1 MARMDKEFKDMEKKG
16 GGSKSSKGKKGKKK
30 KSGKKIII
38 GCLVVIAIAAAAL
51 VIFFS
56 GRVKLY
62 GGDDDDTTGNT
73 SGNLLNGGL
82 FCECDG
88 SIYFANPYD
97 QNTLYVMKDD
107 LSGVKQ
113 ISKDNV
119 SYLNVAGKYIFYT
132 KRNDKKTVD
141 SDVFMAFSTTG
152 LYRITTKG
160 KKLGRLYD
168 DPTQVACLYGNYV
181 YYQHYDQTNGLW
193 LYRTRMDAK
202 DETKLLEEPCAP
214 YVVHNHMIYYTG
226 AKNDH
231 AIHYMNITGGGD
243 TLLLDGNFTALTL
256 QGDYLYFLDMGANYS
271 LKRMLLS
278 GGNVETLIDARLA
291 TYNVAENGDI
301 FCQVDNGTDDNGLYY
316 VGAGT
321 RSLQLIQKGNFNYLN
336 LAGNYLFYEEYDQS
350 KAYLMDLTSFINEE
364 FRPEE

>member
-1 MARMDKEFKDMEKKG
+1 MAKMDREFKDMAKKG
-16 GGSKSSKGKKGKKK
+16 GKKK
-30 KSGKKIII
+30 KNVKGIVI
-38 GCLVVIAIAAAAL
+38 GCLVVIAIVAVGL

-56 GRVKLY
+56 GRIKLY
-62 GGDDDDTTGNT
+62 GDEDDDTTGNT

-82 FCECDG
+82 FCESDG

-97 QNTLYVMKDD
+97 QNTLYVMDDD
-107 LSGVKQ
+107 LTDSKQ
-113 ISKDNV
+113 LSKDNV

-141 SDVFMAFSTTG
+141 SDAFMAFSTTG

-160 KKLGRLYD
+160 KQLGRLYD

-193 LYRTRMDAK
+193 LYRTKMDAK
-202 DETKLLEEPCAP
+202 EETKLLEEPCAP

-226 AKNDH
+226 MKNDH
-231 AIHYMNITGGGD
+231 AIHYMNITGGTD

-256 QGDYLYFLDMGANYS
+256 QGDYLYFLDMGENYS

-278 GGNVETLIDARLA
+278 GGNVETVISNRLA

-301 FCQVDNGTDDNGLYY
+301 FCQVDNGTDENGLYY
-316 VGAGT
+316 LASGT
-321 RSLQLIQKGNFNYLN
+321 RTLQLMQQGNYNYLN
-336 LAGNYLFYEEYDQS
+336 LTSKYLFFEEFDQS
-350 KAYLMDLTSFINEE
+350 KAYIMDLTSFIIEE
-364 FRPEE
+364 LKLED

>member
-1 MARMDKEFKDMEKKG
+1 MAKMDREFKDMEKKG
-16 GGSKSSKGKKGKKK
+16 GKKK
-30 KSGKKIII
+30 KNGKKIAI
-38 GCLVVIAIAAAAL
+38 GCLVVIAIAAVVL

-62 GGDDDDTTGNT
+62 GDEDDDTTGNT

-97 QNTLYVMKDD
+97 QNTLYVMDDD
-107 LSGVKQ
+107 LTDAKQ
-113 ISKDNV
+113 INKDNV

-141 SDVFMAFSTTG
+141 SDAFMAFSTTG
-152 LYRITTKG
+152 LYRVTTKG
-160 KKLGRLYD
+160 KQLGRLYD

-193 LYRTRMDAK
+193 LYRTRMDGE
-202 DETKLLEEPCAP
+202 DEAKLLEEPCAP
-214 YVVHNHMIYYTG
+214 YVVYNQMIYYTG
-226 AKNDH
+226 TKNDH

-243 TLLLDGNFTALTL
+243 SVLLDGNFTGLTL
-256 QGDYLYFLDMGANYS
+256 QGDYLYFLDMGENYI

-278 GGNVETLIDARLA
+278 GGNVETVINTRLA
-291 TYNVAENGDI
+291 TYNVTENGDI
-301 FCQVDNGTDDNGLYY
+301 FCQVDDGTDGNGLYY
-316 VGAGT
+316 LASGT
-321 RSLQLIQKGNFNYLN
+321 GSLQLIQQGNFNYLN
-336 LAGNYLFYEEYDQS
+336 LTSKYLFFEEFDQS
-350 KAYLMDLTSFINEE
+350 KAYVMDLTSFMTEE
-364 FRPEE
+364 LRLED